1 MEKFKKPVYIQ
12 VFHIKIKIKKIL
24 IYNDVEI
31 KSIFNYGKF
40 KMNLVREPPEREV
53 FASTFAKHR
62 QFPG

>member
-12 VFHIKIKIKKIL
+12 VFHIKIKFKKKLKLNL

-40 KMNLVREPPEREV
+40 KMNLMREPPECEV
-53 FASTFAKHR
+53 FACTFAKHR
-62 QFPG
+62 